1 MALRFVIVGGG
12 PAGHTA
18 ATHAARLG
26 ADATLIE
33 RDIVGSASQVWD
45 CIPSKAMIAT
55 GGAMSLSRR
64 AQGMGLTSMET
75 TLDFEALRDRN
86 AMFEGKLNRNVVD
99 LLESQGVRMIRGSG
113 RLVDP
118 HTVVVD
124 TADGTETVEGDAFLI
139 STGSRP
145 RVPEW
150 AEIDGD
156 RISRLGTR
164 IRPRSSRRIS

>member
-1 MALRFVIVGGG
+1 VGSLASVALRFVSVGGG

-26 ADATLIE
+26 ATVTLVE
-33 RDIVGSASQVWD
+33 RDIIGGAAQLWD

-86 AMFEGKLNRNVVD
+86 AFIEGRLNRNVVD
-99 LLESQGVRMIRGSG
+99 LLESQGVRMVRGSG
-113 RLVDP
+113 RLVDA
-118 HTVVVD
+118 HTVCVD
-124 TADGTETVEGDAFLI
+124 TAEGTETIEAD
-139 STGSRP
+139 
-145 RVPEW
+145 
-150 AEIDGD
+150 
-156 RISRLGTR
+156 
-164 IRPRSSRRIS
+164 